1 MDYKQLYE
9 SLKGRVI
16 ELERHLEKALADNRV
31 LQAEKVQLEVEN
43 GNQTRIIQQTIAGM
57 NSNNQEVYEENQ
69 RLKEELRQLRGE

>member
-9 SLKGRVI
+9 SLKERVI
-16 ELERHLEKALADNRV
+16 ELERHLEKVLADNRV

-57 NSNNQEVYEENQ
+57 NSSNQEVYEENQ
-69 RLKEELRQLRGE
+69 RLKEELHQLRGE

>member
-9 SLKGRVI
+9 SLKERVI
-16 ELERHLEKALADNRV
+16 ELERHLEKVLADNRV